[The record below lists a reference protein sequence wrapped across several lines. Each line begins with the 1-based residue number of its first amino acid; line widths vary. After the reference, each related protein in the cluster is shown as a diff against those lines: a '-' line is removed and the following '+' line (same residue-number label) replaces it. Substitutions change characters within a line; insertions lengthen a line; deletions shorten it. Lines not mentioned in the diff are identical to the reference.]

1 MPGKSPNSLEVSL
14 GKSSTNGKDIFHPK
28 TLSILVPYG
37 GFLKWWI
44 PKPWV
49 SILSWS
55 KFGWF
60 VATPIS
66 GNLHIHQPFSFP
78 RRHVLAASCT
88 RSLGGELWIDF
99 RCKQIFKRFWWEWNP
114 HLWNLWPK
122 RNGVFL
128 KFQLVSTGFSRK
140 PERYQWS
147 TGIGRTTPW
156 ILVHFLVRTMAN
168 DFLVLRFW
176 PEKYTQAFFCLW
188 AMCFFSGGT
197 LAAPLSVGQFDHLRT
212 VMAVAMTES
221 IALLSIGCW
230 LKKKNFNTLNS

>member
-1 MPGKSPNSLEVSL
+1 MYAHHAQVDLYTAKSNMPGKSPNSLEVSL

-128 KFQLVSTGFSRK
+128 RFQLVSTSFSRK

-168 DFLVLRFW
+168 VFFGFAFLTWKVYANLFLSMGPCVFFLV
-176 PEKYTQAFFCLW
+176 ELW
-188 AMCFFSGGT
+188 QRHSQLG
-197 LAAPLSVGQFDHLRT
+197 
-212 VMAVAMTES
+212 
-221 IALLSIGCW
+221 
-230 LKKKNFNTLNS
+230 NSTTCGPWWR